1 MNGEYRYDIVRM
13 FSGALN
19 LKGALFADAG
29 NIWLANKSSDS
40 PGGEFAFNKLGQ
52 DIAVDLGTGIRMDI
66 AGFFLLR
73 LDLAIPVKKPYVLT
87 NGGWV
92 FDKMA
97 PFDGNWRANNMILN
111 FAIGYPF

>member
-1 MNGEYRYDIVRM
+1 
-13 FSGALN
+13 
-19 LKGALFADAG
+19 
-29 NIWLANKSSDS
+29 
-40 PGGEFAFNKLGQ
+40 
-52 DIAVDLGTGIRMDI
+52 MDI